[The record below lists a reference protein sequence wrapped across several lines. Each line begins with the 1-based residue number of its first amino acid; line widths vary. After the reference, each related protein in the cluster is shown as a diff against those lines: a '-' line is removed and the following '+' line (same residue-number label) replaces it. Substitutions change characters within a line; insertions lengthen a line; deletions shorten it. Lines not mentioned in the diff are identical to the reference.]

1 MLDIIKPSSW
11 VGWTA
16 VFIVIIAAVIAG
28 LVDGTHKMIRTL
40 AWVIVVAVAAVSL
53 MNSFKGK

>member
-16 VFIVIIAAVIAG
+16 VIIVIVAAVIAG
-28 LVDGTHKMIRTL
+28 MVDGTHKMIRTF
-40 AWVIVVAVAAVSL
+40 AWIIVVAVAAVSL
-53 MNSFKGK
+53 MNSWKGK